1 VKNLH
6 SKDARSF
13 QRSNMDKLN
22 GLIFLNLNFKPTVWF
37 VHNLTVETIQVF
49 LECVANRFILD
60 NGLLDY

>member
-1 VKNLH
+1 
-6 SKDARSF
+6 
-13 QRSNMDKLN
+13 MDKLN

-60 NGLLDY
+60 NGFLDY